1 MVDKEWIFKRAIF
14 ASVYIFFTLTFI
26 VFIFLFSYFPNSTE
40 GPDSYRKGIDP
51 SHFSN
56 IEFWIVILFLW
67 VGVFFKPKLFKFW

>member
-1 MVDKEWIFKRAIF
+1 MVDKEWIFKRASF
-14 ASVYIFFTLTFI
+14 ASKYIFFTLTFI

-67 VGVFFKPKLFKFW
+67 VGVFFKPKFFIFW

>member
-1 MVDKEWIFKRAIF
+1 MVDKEWIFKRASF
-14 ASVYIFFTLTFI
+14 ASKYIFFTLSFI

-67 VGVFFKPKLFKFW
+67 VGVFFKPKFFIFW